1 MVKSAVVSVVS
12 SLLVALV
19 ACGNTTADGAT
30 DSLGTVTGSTTG
42 DAIST
47 STSTSDATVPTTA
60 VEPTTSDS
68 TTGEVGPPP
77 VDYVIIAADTL
88 ADAAAEFGEHRSA
101 GGHTVAL
108 VRMSEILAD
117 GGDPVE
123 AIRER
128 LRGYHAARD
137 PDRPLFVLLV
147 GDAEPGGPIDADTVP
162 LGEVQALEI
171 DPPRAI
177 PTDHLYADLD
187 DDDITDLAVGR
198 IPARDPAAV
207 TAALSKTIRHEQVR
221 SVGPHNRRI
230 NMFASAL
237 GQGALFDSLVE
248 KLVNTALDEIPYE
261 FDITMTYGLQS
272 SPYVYVPEQFSDKV
286 VERIDEG
293 SLMVTYIGH
302 GSPTSFPPLEWNG
315 QLHPLLDVDA
325 LGDLAITGRSP
336 IVTLIACAMGSFAGA
351 DDSVGASLLAA
362 ANGPVAVLSSTEI
375 SYVYPNTIFI
385 RELGLVMT
393 AERPATV
400 GEAFVRAK
408 QRVMTQ
414 VDGFRAQIDNAFG
427 LSLSDADM
435 DALRRSHLHLYTLF
449 GDPALRIGYPEPATV
464 AVAPATVAPGGSV
477 DVDITAA
484 GLGDGLA
491 HITLETVRS
500 KIPGELVPVPPDG
513 DPQRDAVLVANYE
526 AANDKVVLATEAAL
540 VAGAAQASLAV
551 PADLPPGRYYVRVR
565 ADDGSAEA
573 IGAIELLLDD

>member
-1 MVKSAVVSVVS
+1 MIKSALVSVVS
-12 SLLVALV
+12 SLLVALA
-19 ACGNTTADGAT
+19 ACSPAVTEG
-30 DSLGTVTGSTTG
+30 LGTLSDSTTD
-42 DAIST
+42 DAVGTSTST
-47 STSTSDATVPTTA
+47 STSTSDTTVVPTTG
-60 VEPTTSDS
+60 EP

-77 VDYVIIAADTL
+77 VDYVIIAADPL
-88 ADAAAEFGEHRSA
+88 ADAAAGFGEHRSA

-108 VRMSEILAD
+108 LRMSEILAD

-137 PDRPLFVLLV
+137 PERPLFVLLV
-147 GDAEPGGPIDADTVP
+147 GDAEPGGSVDAGTVP
-162 LGEVQALEI
+162 LGEVVQVLEI
-171 DPPRAI
+171 EPPMAI

-187 DDDITDLAVGR
+187 DDDLTDLAVGR
-198 IPARDPAAV
+198 IATNDPAAV
-207 TAALSKTIRHEQVR
+207 TAALDKTIRHEQVR
-221 SVGPHNRRI
+221 SLGPHNRRI

-237 GQGALFDSLVE
+237 GQGALVDSLVE
-248 KLVNTALDEIPYE
+248 KLVNTALDEIPYD

-286 VERIDEG
+286 VERFLEG

-302 GSPTSFPPLEWNG
+302 GSATSFPPLEWNG
-315 QLHPLLDVDA
+315 QLHPLLDADA
-325 LGDLAITGRSP
+325 LADLAIAGRSP

-351 DDSVGASLLAA
+351 GDSVAAALLAS
-362 ANGPVAVLSSTEI
+362 ANGPVAVLSSTET

-400 GEAFVRAK
+400 GEAFMRAK

-449 GDPALRIGYPEPATV
+449 GDPALIIGYPAPATV
-464 AVAPATVAPGGSV
+464 SVAPATAAPGGSV
-477 DVDITAA
+477 EVDILAS
-484 GLGDGLA
+484 GLA
-491 HITLETVRS
+491 DGQAHVTLETVRS
-500 KIPGELVPVPPDG
+500 KILGELVPVPPDD
-513 DPQRDAVLVANYE
+513 DPQRDAVIAANYE
-526 AANDKVVLATEAAL
+526 VANDKVVLGAEASL
-540 VAGAAQASLAV
+540 VDGAAQATLTL
-551 PADLPPGRYYVRVR
+551 PADLPPGRYYVKVR

-573 IGAIELLLDD
+573 IGSVELGVND